1 MIVQANS
8 HLGFVCHDLD
18 KSVKFYEDVLGCRE
32 KITRITRRSSAIPIF
47 PL

>member
-18 KSVKFYEDVLGCRE
+18 KSVQFYEEILAAKRN
-32 KITRITRRSSAIPIF
+32 SASF
-47 PL
+47 TAT